1 MNNIEK
7 VQIEIGNLLNDTSIR
22 GDKLIVRLTIL
33 EAYLKK
39 ENIDMLNKQLLLK
52 YQEVFRRF
60 SSNESGITL
69 GTDINDNIK
78 ILSMYIFNSDFS
90 KSLRENNIFVRSI
103 DQLKLNAYKY
113 SGDRLY
119 MTNLTDALN
128 LYQILVTIKKNEED
142 KHKLIK
148 RQMQKIIKG
157 NLLNEYNEYN
167 SYIGSGS
174 FRNVYK
180 RVLKT
185 RREYNDSRRL
195 VFNKLMALYLKDKL
209 IDIVTFQYSFKM
221 ISELFDFYS
230 DNMSISLN
238 DIYSKMKIKRK
249 S

>member
-174 FRNVYK
+174 FRNVFE

>member
-238 DIYSKMKIKRK
+238 DIYSKIKIKRK

>member
-1 MNNIEK
+1 LNNIEK